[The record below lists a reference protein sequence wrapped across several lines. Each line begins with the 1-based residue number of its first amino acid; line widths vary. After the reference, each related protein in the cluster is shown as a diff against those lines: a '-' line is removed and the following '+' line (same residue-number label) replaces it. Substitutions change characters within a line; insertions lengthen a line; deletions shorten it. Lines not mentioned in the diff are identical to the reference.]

1 MKSSML
7 LLVLMNQFTPVR
19 GETGGERFGCNMV
32 ESVGLRWVFSF
43 LFLWSYLPA
52 DPLFQ
57 LFYQGKEGVFL
68 VFGFFF
74 YLGWDGKSVFV
85 FFSSCFYACM
95 HGVFIDILPLSSSCS
110 YSPFFCPF
118 PFPYILEMC
127 FIHFFQP
134 FHTVL
139 PIHIPTVSSSSPLSL
154 PNWHQLPFLP
164 TYPPSNLTQEV
175 TKSCGLQ
182 DFPHIFALFPGFGFV
197 CSPRRLGDPCAFWHT
212 SCFVLLCYFVSS

>member
-1 MKSSML
+1 ML

-52 DPLFQ
+52 DPPFQ

-118 PFPYILEMC
+118 PFPLHSRNVFYP
-127 FIHFFQP
+127 FF
-134 FHTVL
+134 
-139 PIHIPTVSSSSPLSL
+139 PT
-154 PNWHQLPFLP
+154 
-164 TYPPSNLTQEV
+164 
-175 TKSCGLQ
+175 
-182 DFPHIFALFPGFGFV
+182 FPHSPTHPCSYHLIPIAIVITKLASTSFPSHISPVKPHSRGHKIMRFTGFPPHF
-197 CSPRRLGDPCAFWHT
+197 CSFSRIWFCLLPSETRRPLRFLAYFIL
-212 SCFVLLCYFVSS
+212 CFTLLLCF